1 MIRNRNRLIAVLAL
15 MLSLSACF
23 VLSVNPLFRDQ
34 DLTFEPA
41 LVGTWMTGCS
51 EEKEK
56 TKPCQMVFASED
68 QKTYSVE
75 YTDEKG
81 VTARFD
87 GYLGRLGQNLYLD
100 VVPKRSELKGMAEAA
115 EDHALLAHSFWKL
128 SLKKDELTL
137 ASLRSNEAL
146 NQALRK
152 SGLRTGIKRAASKW
166 ESDYDLLLG
175 STQELQR
182 FFAAYGARPEV
193 WESEPAVWRR
203 Q

>member
-1 MIRNRNRLIAVLAL
+1 MI
-15 MLSLSACF
+15 
-23 VLSVNPLFRDQ
+23 SVNPLFRDQ

-41 LVGTWMTGCS
+41 LIGTWTTPCS
-51 EEKEK
+51 EASEKAK
-56 TKPCQMVFASED
+56 ACQLAFASSD

-81 VTARFD
+81 VAVKFD
-87 GYLGRLGQNLYLD
+87 GYLGRLGKNLYLD
-100 VVPKRSELKGMAEAA
+100 VVPQSSELKGMSEAA

-137 ASLRSNEAL
+137 ASLRSDPAL
-146 NQALRK
+146 KQALHTARM
-152 SGLRTGIKRAASKW
+152 RTGVKRATSKW
-166 ESDYDLLLG
+166 ESDYNLLLG

-182 FFAAYGARPEV
+182 FFAAYGAKPEA